1 MNLSPGRH
9 SSAILKRTGEFVI
22 NLTTKDMAEV
32 TDWCGVKSGRNV
44 DKFKECGLTPLPA
57 TVVSCPIVSESPISI
72 ECKVVEVKELGT
84 HDMFIA
90 NVVNIV
96 AEDRYI
102 DPETGAMSLEKAGLM
117 AYSHGNYYE
126 MGRKIGK
133 FGWSVMK
140 EKTKRKLK
148 IKNDE

>member
-1 MNLSPGRH
+1 MCYISVRPSRH
-9 SSAILKRTGEFVI
+9 SSDIIKRNGEFVI
-22 NLTTKDMAEV
+22 NLTTRSMAEV
-32 TDWCGVKSGRNV
+32 TDWCGVKSGREL
-44 DKFKECGLTPLPA
+44 DKFRESGLTPLPA
-57 TVVSCPIVSESPISI
+57 TVVKCPIVAESPISI

-96 AEDRYI
+96 ADDRFI
-102 DPETGAMSLEKAGLM
+102 NPESGAMSLEAAGLI

-126 MGRKIGK
+126 MGKKIGK

-140 EKTKRKLK
+140 EKTKKRQQK
-148 IKNDE
+148 